1 MQSSPITD
9 EELTAFLDGEA
20 DPELAARITMMRE
33 SDPVVADRLHALQID
48 VAAIRDAFSLD
59 QLNPPAFVQPA
70 AAAPAKRIGWA
81 MPAAIAASFIAG
93 LLVTSIVRPAPAPS
107 WVDMVAAY
115 QALYVT
121 ETLAGPVQSP
131 GSFEGVMARAQDL
144 LGVDLRGAAGLQG
157 LEFKRAQV
165 LGFDQAPL
173 IQIAYLD
180 ADGAPFAF
188 CITNTAQADVV
199 AGQMMAHGLAVNAW
213 SENGIGYVLVGGD
226 DVDEVVALSSSLK
239 ALL

>member
-20 DPELAARITMMRE
+20 APDLAARITTMRE
-33 SDPVVADRLHALQID
+33 SDTAIADRLLALEID

-59 QLNPPAFVQPA
+59 QLNPPAFVPQADA
-70 AAAPAKRIGWA
+70 ASAGRSGWA
-81 MPAAIAASFIAG
+81 MPAAIAASFLAG
-93 LLVTSIVRPAPAPS
+93 LLVTSIGRPAPAPN

-131 GSFEGVMARAQDL
+131 DKFDGVMTRAQDL

-165 LGFDQAPL
+165 LGFEQAPL

-188 CITNTAQADVV
+188 CITNTAQADAV
-199 AGQMMAHGLAVNAW
+199 AGQMMSHGLAVNVW
-213 SENGIGYVLVGGD
+213 SENGIGYVLVGGN
-226 DVDEVVALSSSLK
+226 DVDRVTALSSDLK